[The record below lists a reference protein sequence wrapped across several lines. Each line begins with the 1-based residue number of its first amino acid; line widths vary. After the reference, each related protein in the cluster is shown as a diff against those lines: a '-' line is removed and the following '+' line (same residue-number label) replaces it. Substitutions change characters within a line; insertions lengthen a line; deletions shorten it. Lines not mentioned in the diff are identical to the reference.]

1 MLENKKR
8 SEYSFPIELFA
19 LGNKYSRNDINQTLE
34 KGSIEGY
41 KGVTEF
47 SNCFALVV
55 TLEER

>member
-1 MLENKKR
+1 MSENIKR
-8 SEYSFPIELFA
+8 AEYYFPLELFA
-19 LGNKYSRNDINQTLE
+19 VGNKYSRNDINQTLE